1 MQIKARNPLLNLT
14 ESNNTEGGNVT
25 TTTFRTE
32 PFTCPSCVAK
42 IETTVGRVD
51 GVEKVDVKFN
61 SSRVVVDHEE
71 ARASAVSIRKIIDD
85 LGYPVKSVS

>member
-1 MQIKARNPLLNLT
+1 M
-14 ESNNTEGGNVT
+14 T

-42 IETTVGRVD
+42 IETAVGRVD

-71 ARASAVSIRKIIDD
+71 AQASAESIRKIIDD
-85 LGYPVKSVS
+85 LGYPVKNVS

>member
-1 MQIKARNPLLNLT
+1 M
-14 ESNNTEGGNVT
+14 T

-42 IETTVGRVD
+42 IETAVGRVD

-71 ARASAVSIRKIIDD
+71 ARASTASIRKIIDD

>member
-1 MQIKARNPLLNLT
+1 M
-14 ESNNTEGGNVT
+14 T

-42 IETTVGRVD
+42 IETAVGRVD

-71 ARASAVSIRKIIDD
+71 ARASAASIRKIIDD

>member
-1 MQIKARNPLLNLT
+1 MA
-14 ESNNTEGGNVT
+14 

-42 IETTVGRVD
+42 IETAVGHVD

-61 SSRVVVDHEE
+61 SSRVVVNHEE
-71 ARASAVSIRKIIDD
+71 AQASAASIRKIIDD